1 MRRTGS
7 SAAGGERAALDQRP
21 VRIAAKSEHSVAL
34 EFVALDVDVVDKSC
48 TPSVGRGFP
57 TLRPLLPF
65 SCHVV
70 GPANA
75 LLEVQ
80 STDTV
85 ERYSKKTS
93 IFGCRFV

>member
-1 MRRTGS
+1 
-7 SAAGGERAALDQRP
+7 
-21 VRIAAKSEHSVAL
+21 
-34 EFVALDVDVVDKSC
+34 
-48 TPSVGRGFP
+48 VGRGFP
-57 TLRPLLPF
+57 TLRPLRPF